1 MVEFLSPRR
10 RLCDYI
16 ISPLYTFTSEPRETR
31 VDWLKAIFLVI
42 VFDTHIDFTHSGSSH
57 LLQATEERNSFF
69 FSLSFC
75 SKRFE
80 LIFFFS
86 DWI

>member
-16 ISPLYTFTSEPRETR
+16 ISPLYTFTSEPRQTR
-31 VDWLKAIFLVI
+31 VDWLKAIFLLI

-57 LLQATEERNSFF
+57 LLQATEERNCSIFSFLF
-69 FSLSFC
+69 FC

-80 LIFFFS
+80 LSFFS

>member
-16 ISPLYTFTSEPRETR
+16 ISLLYTFTSEPRETR
-31 VDWLKAIFLVI
+31 VDWLKAIFLVM

-57 LLQATEERNSFF
+57 LLQAAEERNSFF
-69 FSLSFC
+69 FSPLLLL
-75 SKRFE
+75 KAV
-80 LIFFFS
+80 
-86 DWI
+86 